1 MCMGA
6 IAISESNMGEGQV
19 IKKAKCHIL
28 SSTFSATNNNIHLC
42 DQALLS
48 VGIVDGKGEYA
59 S

>member
-28 SSTFSATNNNIHLC
+28 SSTFSATNNNIYWY
-42 DQALLS
+42 DQALMS
-48 VGIVDGKGEYA
+48 VCIMDGKGGYA
-59 S
+59 N